1 MDKRPAAAAEPLQR
15 RNVQPE
21 RDFVLGRT
29 SQTAPPRPLGN
40 EDIRERPCVS
50 SGEHSGESSL
60 QGTFG
65 IAVPPSWAARHSPD
79 ADLDGEILAWIVS
92 HVPSHKRL
100 KTPH

>member
-15 RNVQPE
+15 RDLPPE
-21 RDFVLGRT
+21 RDFVLARA
-29 SQTAPPRPLGN
+29 SQEVPLREDPR
-40 EDIRERPCVS
+40 ESSCAS
-50 SGEHSGESSL
+50 SGEPSGKR
-60 QGTFG
+60 FP
-65 IAVPPSWAARHSPD
+65 AVAIPPSWGARHSAD

>member
-15 RNVQPE
+15 RDVQPE
-21 RDFVLGRT
+21 RDFVLARA
-29 SQTAPPRPLGN
+29 SQEAPLRPLCPPR
-40 EDIRERPCVS
+40 EDSREHSCDS
-50 SGEHSGESSL
+50 SGERSGKR
-60 QGTFG
+60 FP
-65 IAVPPSWAARHSPD
+65 AVALPPSWAARHSAD